1 MATKLQDYQAKRKEL
16 QATNPNATMLDAKSA
31 LSPIAN
37 APVAWQAPAI
47 TPITPE
53 PVAPAPIDNKQVLAN
68 NQAKVQWEIQA
79 WTRPEVGQQ
88 ATQAQTPKII
98 QQAQNQTMASNLPS
112 QLSAQDQA
120 TIDRM
125 TAEGRF
131 IPPEGT
137 RTPSWA
143 TMNPDWTVTWNT
155 WLNIINQA
163 KEDIKTWAIRSFDSI
178 PWNIEYKSWNK
189 WAVLPATVQGIFT
202 ALATK
207 ADIPDAQKALP
218 SYKIAQNRFTKANMY
233 SSMTPTQLAQDVN
246 DAKIVE
252 GSPAWEDIKMLNP
265 KLVKD
270 VQNLNT
276 VNGTKSNIFTYV
288 NNPDGTKTKE
298 NNLVKTFVSD
308 YEDNYWDIVK
318 VLQGIYGQDT
328 AEEARAKIY
337 TPDVKSAEDKATQI
351 ELEMNALSD
360 TMAWVDKDVEK
371 ELAGTGATWSR
382 IALEK
387 QYRNEQLTNKYNS
400 LQKNYTTY
408 ANKANNLI
416 TQNTDLYKSEQAQKA
431 QLNKALAGIAVKWY
445 EAQQAEKIAKAT
457 LNDPTK
463 AIPAL
468 IEQYTKLGV
477 PMQRSVQEM
486 IAEAQNEIANGW
498 TLASYLT
505 KLQQTIQSK
514 PEYKAYQEKQTGT
527 EWQSANI
534 TRYNPLTWANE
545 STPVFYRKK
554 TGWAGF
560 EAVDLSW
567 NPIDANLLGWGI
579 WETWPTWWFAT
590 WTTEMRTDRN
600 MNPTAFTTDIAKQ
613 AGLVEWVDYVK
624 GDKFPWSSNLYTAKL
639 IGDPIETSIRVID
652 SIWFKTK
659 WGQNRWTYTDKLWLN
674 NDTWAK
680 MSPTDK
686 ATAIKKMYQQEW
698 GNGTAIGEQQAESTQ
713 TEFTKAPEYQDYL
726 NNWKLPSWMKAWTIA
741 YQDWKK
747 WYDAWKEQTKPL
759 SSEQKSRVDKYV
771 LDFENQP
778 EIKDYSLIQTNVN
791 AARKYA
797 QWKSNTDDQ
806 ALIYSFAKVMDPNS
820 VVRES
825 EYATVQ
831 EYSQALL
838 WRYLGKIWRIYSTDW
853 FLTEDAKEKMVKTLG
868 KKEQAAKESYDSITK
883 QKASQINK
891 ITWGKDW
898 ETYLTDFSVSEQPQV
913 APEQIQWTPEQKVSW
928 AIEFLKAQ
936 WIY

>member
-47 TPITPE
+47 TPIAPV
-53 PVAPAPIDNKQVLAN
+53 PVAPTPIDNKQVLAD
-68 NQAKVQWEIQA
+68 NQAKVASEIQA
-79 WTRPEVGQQ
+79 WTRPEVWQQ
-88 ATQAQTPKII
+88 IKPIPTQKPIDI
-98 QQAQNQTMASNLPS
+98 PS
-112 QLSAQDQA
+112 QLTPQDQA

-125 TAEGRF
+125 TAEWRF
-131 IPPEGT
+131 LEAPTVAPVTPTPEVK
-137 RTPSWA
+137 TP
-143 TMNPDWTVTWNT
+143 
-155 WLNIINQA
+155 
-163 KEDIKTWAIRSFDSI
+163 KEPKPTEVVQ
-178 PWNIEYKSWNK
+178 P
-189 WAVLPATVQGIFT
+189 PATVQGIFT

-233 SSMTPTQLAQDVN
+233 SSMTPAQLAQDVN

-252 GSPAWEDIKMLNP
+252 WSPAWEDIKMLNP

-416 TQNTDLYKSEQAQKA
+416 TQNTDLYKTEQAQKA
-431 QLNKALAGIAVKWY
+431 QLNNALAGIAIKWY
-445 EAQQAEKIAKAT
+445 ETQQEDARAEAIAQAT

-498 TLASYLT
+498 TLAGYLT

-514 PEYKAYQEKQTGT
+514 PEYKRIQEMQQGQMTDFEKMQASQNFELGKMGMEQDFQMALAKAKQTT
-527 EWQSANI
+527 DSKWTKLDDWLYTND
-534 TRYNPLTWANE
+534 
-545 STPVFYRKK
+545 
-554 TGWAGF
+554 AG
-560 EAVDLSW
+560 EIMTADDL
-567 NPIDANLLGWGI
+567 
-579 WETWPTWWFAT
+579 
-590 WTTEMRTDRN
+590 
-600 MNPTAFTTDIAKQ
+600 K
-613 AGLVEWVDYVK
+613 
-624 GDKFPWSSNLYTAKL
+624 TAKL
-639 IGDPIETSIRVID
+639 IDNSYLQKSVGEEGGECGVYASRGVGMSSTPGGNSKEARTKAFSETTPQVGWMVFFGWAWYDPTYGHISIVTSVNQDGTITVKDSNYSNDKKVQERTVPASTATGFYNNTPLANGLNWTTGESPVSSEANSWVNAWNNGTMDIETILTKIGSTKEALPLKNEVIQAIDKQGWVAWRKEEDPMVAKVQSIID
-652 SIWFKTK
+652 TISKSKNSKYVNTIAGNVQTSLSNFLTQGKSDLLADLKTIVEWNTLQALIDAKAQWATFWALSNEELKMLQATSSSLGANAIRDPDTKEIIWFKMSEE
-659 WGQNRWTYTDKLWLN
+659 KLR
-674 NDTWAK
+674 
-680 MSPTDK
+680 
-686 ATAIKKMYQQEW
+686 
-698 GNGTAIGEQQAESTQ
+698 AE
-713 TEFTKAPEYQDYL
+713 L
-726 NNWKLPSWMKAWTIA
+726 
-741 YQDWKK
+741 
-747 WYDAWKEQTKPL
+747 
-759 SSEQKSRVDKYV
+759 
-771 LDFENQP
+771 
-778 EIKDYSLIQTNVN
+778 
-791 AARKYA
+791 
-797 QWKSNTDDQ
+797 
-806 ALIYSFAKVMDPNS
+806 
-820 VVRES
+820 
-825 EYATVQ
+825 
-831 EYSQALL
+831 
-838 WRYLGKIWRIYSTDW
+838 
-853 FLTEDAKEKMVKTLG
+853 EKMRNLFIE
-868 KKEQAAKESYDSITK
+868 KKKRMTGDGIRSTNPTNPSAPVVGDS
-883 QKASQINK
+883 
-891 ITWGKDW
+891 
-898 ETYLTDFSVSEQPQV
+898 
-913 APEQIQWTPEQKVSW
+913 
-928 AIEFLKAQ
+928 Q
-936 WIY
+936 WIR